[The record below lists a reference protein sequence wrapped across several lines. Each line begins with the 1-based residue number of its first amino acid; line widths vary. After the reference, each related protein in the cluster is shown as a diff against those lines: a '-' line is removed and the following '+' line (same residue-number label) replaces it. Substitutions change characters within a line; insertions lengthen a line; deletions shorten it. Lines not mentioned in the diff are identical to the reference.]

1 MKKVITSIILISI
14 LFSLVGCSISISTKS
29 DSIVA
34 SVINSL
40 NRPLFEDKT
49 LENNNIK
56 ILYIIYTKTDADN
69 PYVIYLNLEKKKEK
83 FFKYKDNTLI
93 EIKNEKDI
101 NRIKILY
108 PIVTVEKDK
117 VLYQNLIIKLTNC
130 SNNQYISI
138 KFRTIF
144 KFWKKIILIQLLF

>member
-14 LFSLVGCSISISTKS
+14 LFSLAGCSISISTKS

-40 NRPLFEDKT
+40 NRPLFEDKK

-56 ILYIIYTKTDADN
+56 ILYIIDTKTDADN

-108 PIVTVEKDK
+108 PIVTVEKDNK
-117 VLYQNLIIKLTNC
+117 DMKIYG
-130 SNNQYISI
+130 SI
-138 KFRTIF
+138 DELF
-144 KFWKKIILIQLLF
+144 KFINK